1 MNGGWGELRGQT
13 RGRETEQREAGGVKG
28 RLPGRGTGGLLGGV
42 APSTPQE
49 TGCPRSGGNRDHPQ
63 CPRVG
68 AGLYRTKDP
77 RGPEGG
83 RRAEGGGGPAASAAP
98 SPGVSARDTP
108 SPGSGRCYSR
118 RRQAVTFPELRRGTP
133 PPPAGGGRGQRRGS
147 SAAGPRNRLRL
158 QRCSGTATD
167 PRGRHDGLE
176 AAPQRGQAPPLT
188 PPPAK
193 SGAHLARTRALRG
206 PLSGMPPR
214 LLPLVSPPAR
224 TWHRTTF

>member
-1 MNGGWGELRGQT
+1 MAKLGAARRSKGRLGGKGEAARAGHGRLT
-13 RGRETEQREAGGVKG
+13 RGR
-28 RLPGRGTGGLLGGV
+28 
-42 APSTPQE
+42 
-49 TGCPRSGGNRDHPQ
+49 RSFHASGNRVSQVWGKQRPPPVSQ
-63 CPRVG
+63 SG

-77 RGPEGG
+77 RDPEGG

-167 PRGRHDGLE
+167 PRDRHDGLE

-193 SGAHLARTRALRG
+193 SGAHLAMTRALPG
-206 PLSGMPPR
+206 PLSGKLPR
-214 LLPLVSPPAR
+214 LLPLVSLPAR
-224 TWHRTTF
+224 TWPRTTF